1 MDRHVDLALSPAG
14 INHGFQDHG
23 TILGNQP
30 GDSLESASGREA
42 DGYMFSLWINLAHM
56 DLPQPSAEASQ
67 HADGDSHR
75 RINLP
80 GVSDVEA
87 KACIRELL
95 KNAFHFWN
103 RPPDRLSLIH
113 ILQAEPWTEE
123 SPVGWALYQVRVHD
137 DRPGRG
143 DVFQDRYQAKLFQ
156 SSQLARSVQRHVGKA
171 LKIELRQ
178 GFHQREELISSQ
190 SGKLDRR

>member
-1 MDRHVDLALSPAG
+1 MDRHFDLILG
-14 INHGFQDHG
+14 LIRINHGFQDHRA
-23 TILGNQP
+23 IVGNQL
-30 GDSLESASGREA
+30 GDSLESASGGEA
-42 DGYMFSLWINLAHM
+42 DGYMFPLWINFAHM
-56 DLPQPSAEASQ
+56 DLPKPSAESSQ
-67 HADGDSHR
+67 HSNRDSHR
-75 RINLP
+75 RIDLP
-80 GVSDVEA
+80 GVTDVEA
-87 KACIRELL
+87 EACIRELL

-137 DRPGRG
+137 DGPGRG